1 MNKEKWLEDNGKEIE
16 ITEEYVIISKTA
28 IQKRIEECEEVI
40 LELSD
45 RNPTDWEEAKNKVL
59 LKNKTELNLLRE
71 ILSQSTPLIPELQK
85 TWNSAY
91 TDALSIDEETYKPL
105 FFEDYISNLKLDI

>member
-1 MNKEKWLEDNGKEIE
+1 MED
-16 ITEEYVIISKTA
+16 EYIIINKTA

-71 ILSQSTPLIPELQK
+71 ILSKSTPLIPEIEKYNELINVLKQLEQDSK
-85 TWNSAY
+85 ELPYINNIIKQALKNEKNKCSN
-91 TDALSIDEETYKPL
+91 TDVA
-105 FFEDYISNLKLDI
+105 